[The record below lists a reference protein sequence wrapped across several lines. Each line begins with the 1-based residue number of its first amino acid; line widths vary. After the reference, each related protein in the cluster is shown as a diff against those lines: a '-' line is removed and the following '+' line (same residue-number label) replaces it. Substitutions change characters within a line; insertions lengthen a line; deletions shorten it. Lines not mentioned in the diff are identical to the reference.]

1 MDNLYWIDQISSNQH
16 PQVGDRALHL
26 SHLRQKGYPVVPGFV
41 LSDHWFRAFLD
52 TIEWS
57 DPLFFDL
64 AHSSLRL
71 NVEDARQL
79 QAIAQQIRQTLLATP
94 LPIEW
99 AVELEAMT
107 KALQVETEDEP
118 DQPPAA
124 AVILRPSLALA
135 SSKLSALK
143 TPLPPE
149 AADLLESQVCWSD
162 PISLE
167 NGLKQLWAEMFR
179 ARNLIYWQRAD
190 ISLHQIHLA
199 VLVQPIGAAIASG
212 YLQNP
217 QTDWEILA
225 TWGLEPA
232 IAHGEVSP
240 DLYRLNIDN
249 STVSSQ
255 ILGNKTVA
263 YRLGCPDEPVA
274 AQPGQRG
281 CPALQLNPL
290 SDAQDQQ
297 FVLDADQLQQFVQ
310 LARRLTADFGS
321 RLLLEWVLYRTGQ
334 HPARL
339 YLTQIK
345 VQDHDALMAQDSI
358 EPGLTNLD
366 DPLNQGFGIPIVS
379 GLAAASGRTIA
390 QASVITHLQ
399 PLPTDLKPGTLLV
412 TSVIMPDWLPLLKQ
426 AAGVIAEQGGM
437 TSHGAIIA
445 RELGIPAVVGA
456 IMATRRIKTGDF
468 LLIDGSQGMVYEAT
482 AALKREFDDRQ
493 SAETLLHQ
501 AAAAT
506 PKVKPPIAT
515 QLMVNLSQSERLDH
529 AASLAV
535 DGVGLLRS
543 ELMVM
548 DILDQQH
555 PQLWLQTGRK
565 AKLIDRLSTQI
576 SKFACAFAPR
586 PVFYRSLDLRSH
598 EFRSL
603 EGGDVPFETNPM
615 LGMRG
620 TLSYVL
626 NPDLFEAELAA
637 LSQVYRSGYS
647 NVHLVLPFVRTVEEF
662 IFCRQRVEQAGLTDH
677 PDFQLW
683 IMAEVPS
690 VLFLLPEY
698 VQAGVQGIAI
708 GTSDLT
714 QLLLGVDRD
723 QGLMALTFDEHHPAV
738 LRAIAQLIETAH
750 KLNIPCS
757 ICGLAPVQYP
767 SLIDSLVQWGIT
779 AISVNLDA
787 VESTYQALDQAEK
800 KRLGRLKR

>member
-1 MDNLYWIDQISSNQH
+1 MDNFYWLDRISSNQH
-16 PQVGDRALHL
+16 LQVGDRAFHL
-26 SHLRQKGYPVVPGFV
+26 SRLRQKGYPVISGFV
-41 LSDHWFRAFLD
+41 LSARWFREFLE

-79 QAIAQQIRQTLLATP
+79 QAISQQIRQTILLTP

-99 AVELEAMT
+99 TIELEAAVQ
-107 KALQVETEDEP
+107 ALHSVTDEP
-118 DQPPAA
+118 TQ

-135 SSKLSALK
+135 SSKPRELTTSLHS
-143 TPLPPE
+143 E
-149 AADLLESQVCWSD
+149 AADLLEAQVCWSD
-162 PISLE
+162 QISLE
-167 NGLKQLWAEMFR
+167 SALKQLWAEMFR
-179 ARNLIYWQRAD
+179 ARNLIYWQRSNIA
-190 ISLHQIHLA
+190 LHQIHLA
-199 VLVQPIGAAIASG
+199 VLVQPIGVAIASG
-212 YLQNP
+212 YLQNT
-217 QTDWEILA
+217 QIDWEILA

-232 IAHGEVSP
+232 IANGEVLP
-240 DLYRLNIDN
+240 DLYRLNLDN
-249 STVSSQ
+249 GTVSSQ
-255 ILGNKTVA
+255 MGSKTIA
-263 YRLGCPDEPVA
+263 YHIGSSSNEKADSQTGEGVRP
-274 AQPGQRG
+274 
-281 CPALQLNPL
+281 LQLDSL
-290 SDAQDQQ
+290 SELQDQQ
-297 FVLDADQLQQFVQ
+297 FVLEADQLQQFVQ

-321 RLLLEWVLYRTGQ
+321 RLLLEWALYRTDQ
-334 HPARL
+334 NPARL

-345 VQDHDALMAQDSI
+345 AQSDDGLMAQSI
-358 EPGLTNLD
+358 ESALINLD
-366 DPLNQGFGIPIVS
+366 DSLNQGFGTPIVS

-390 QASVITHLQ
+390 QASVITNLQHL
-399 PLPTDLKPGTLLV
+399 PIDLKPGTILV

-456 IMATRRIKTGDF
+456 MQATQRIKTGDS
-468 LLIDGSQGMVYEAT
+468 LLIDGSDGKVYKAT
-482 AALKREFDDRQ
+482 AALKREFANQ
-493 SAETLLHQ
+493 QTAETLLNQ
-501 AAAAT
+501 MAAMEIKT
-506 PKVKPPIAT
+506 PIAT
-515 QLMVNLSQSERLDH
+515 QLMVNLSQSDRLDH

-548 DILDQQH
+548 EILDQQH
-555 PQLWLQTGRK
+555 PQLWLQTGRRD
-565 AKLIDRLSTQI
+565 KLIDRLSTQI
-576 SKFACAFAPR
+576 SKFARAFAPR

-598 EFRSL
+598 EFRGL

-615 LGMRG
+615 LGVRG
-620 TLSYVL
+620 TFSYVL
-626 NPDLFEAELAA
+626 NPALFEAELAA
-637 LSQVYRSGYS
+637 LSQVYQTGYS
-647 NVHLVLPFVRTVEEF
+647 NVRLVLPFVRTVEEF
-662 IFCRQRVEQAGLTDH
+662 IFCRQRVEQAGLTHH

-750 KLNIPCS
+750 KLGIPCS

-767 SLIDSLVQWGIT
+767 SLIDSLVQWGVT

-787 VESTYQALDQAEK
+787 VESTYHALNQAEQ
-800 KRLGRLKR
+800 KRLGRLQR

>member
-1 MDNLYWIDQISSNQH
+1 MDRPDLIKSAPAGRRSC
-16 PQVGDRALHL
+16 L
-26 SHLRQKGYPVVPGFV
+26 SPEPSEAKGYPIIPGFV
-41 LSDHWFRAFLD
+41 LSDDWFRGFLD

-71 NVEDARQL
+71 NIEDARQL
-79 QAIAQQIRQTLLATP
+79 QAIAQQIRQQILLTP
-94 LPIEW
+94 LPSEW

-107 KALQVETEDEP
+107 KALHFGTEEAP
-118 DQPPAA
+118 DRAA
-124 AVILRPSLALA
+124 PSAVILRPSLALA
-135 SSKLSALK
+135 ASKPRGLK
-143 TPLPPE
+143 PPLPSE
-149 AADLLESQVCWSD
+149 AADLLESQVCWAD
-162 PISLE
+162 QTSLE
-167 NGLKQLWAEMFR
+167 SGLKQLWAELFR
-179 ARNLIYWQRAD
+179 ARNLIYWQRSD
-190 ISLHQIHLA
+190 ISLHQLHLA
-199 VLVQPIGAAIASG
+199 VLVQPIGAAISSG

-217 QTDWEILA
+217 QIDWEILA

-240 DLYRLNIDN
+240 DLYRLNLDD

-255 ILGNKTVA
+255 TLGTKTVA
-263 YRLGCPDEPVA
+263 YRLSSPDKSVASELGKEARPV
-274 AQPGQRG
+274 
-281 CPALQLNPL
+281 LQLDPL
-290 SDAQDQQ
+290 SEAHDQQ
-297 FVLDADQLQQFVQ
+297 FVLEADQLQQFVQ

-321 RLLLEWVLYRTGQ
+321 RLLIEWVLYHTDQ
-334 HPARL
+334 NLAQL

-345 VQDHDALMAQDSI
+345 VQDHDALTSQDSI
-358 EPGLTNLD
+358 EGVLTDLND
-366 DPLNQGFGIPIVS
+366 SLNQGFGLPIVS
-379 GLAAASGRTIA
+379 GLAAASGCTIA
-390 QASVITHLQ
+390 QASVITQLQ
-399 PLPTDLKPGTLLV
+399 PLPTDLKPGTILV
-412 TSVIMPDWLPLLKQ
+412 TSMIMPDWLPLLKE

-456 IMATRRIKTGDF
+456 IEATQRVKTGDW
-468 LLIDGSQGMVYEAT
+468 LLIDGNQGTVYQST
-482 AALKREFDDRQ
+482 AVQKREFDDRQ
-493 SAETLLHQ
+493 SAEALLYPM
-501 AAAAT
+501 AASLET
-506 PKVKPPIAT
+506 KPPIAT
-515 QLMVNLSQSERLDH
+515 QLMVNLSQSDRLDH

-535 DGVGLLRS
+535 NGVGLLRS
-543 ELMVM
+543 ELMILE
-548 DILDQQH
+548 ILDQQH

-576 SKFACAFAPR
+576 SKFARAFAPR

-603 EGGDVPFETNPM
+603 VGGDVPFETNPM
-615 LGMRG
+615 LGVRG
-620 TLSYVL
+620 TFSYVL

-647 NVHLVLPFVRTVEEF
+647 NVRLVLPFVRTVEEF
-662 IFCRQRVEQAGLTDH
+662 IFCRQRVEQAGLIHH

-750 KLNIPCS
+750 KLDIPCS

-787 VESTYQALDQAEK
+787 VESTYHALDQAEK
-800 KRLGRLKR
+800 KRLGRLQR